1 MPIFRRLKY
10 PKRFALYHYGLC
22 IAGSELAQGVLS
34 GNALLLI
41 HVINACAVMST
52 YISALLIERG
62 RVNSGKK

>member
-1 MPIFRRLKY
+1 MPIFSRLKY

-41 HVINACAVMST
+41 YVINTRAVMST

>member
-22 IAGSELAQGVLS
+22 IVGSELAKSVLS

-41 HVINACAVMST
+41 HVINARTVVST
-52 YISALLIERG
+52 YISTLLVERG
-62 RVNSGKK
+62 RVNSRKK